1 MSFRKTDNK
10 QQHMTA
16 REKLLKKFEEEYNRL
31 NDQQRRAVDQIE
43 GPVMVIAGPGTG
55 KTQILSA
62 RIGKIL
68 LTDVGTE
75 PHNILCLTYTDS
87 GAVAMRRRLLGFIG
101 PDAYRV
107 NIATFHAFCN
117 DVIQDNLGL
126 FEKTSLDPISDLER
140 IELMKELIDGFP
152 KDHPLKRYRGDVY
165 FEINSLQSLFSLMK
179 REGWTGDHICQK
191 IDEYLNDLQ
200 NREEYICKRATKDFK
215 KGDVRWDKIE
225 EQKEK
230 MEKLRAACGE
240 FKKFQQMMRSRNR
253 YDFDDMI
260 NWVIEAFE
268 NNEELLRN
276 YQEQFQYI
284 LVDEYQDTSGSQN
297 RLVQLLIN
305 YWDKPNVFVVGDD
318 DQSIYRFQGANVEN
332 MMEFASAYAND
343 LLKVVLV
350 NNYRSTQPILD
361 VSKTLI
367 ENNEERLVKK
377 IEGLTKSLIAS
388 NKDLGVSVNG
398 PQVYEYE
405 TQRDEMIGTVLKIE
419 ELINSGVAG
428 NNIGVIYR
436 ENKYGEEL
444 SAYLRLKGISYYSK
458 RNLNI
463 LDQPFIQQLLLV
475 LNYLCAEH
483 DVPYSGDEMLFEIL
497 HFDWLDI
504 PSIEIAKASMRVS
517 ELKSKGQKTSLR
529 QWLCEEAARPQIDL
543 FDTGLHKGLKEACN
557 IIEGLIKA
565 VSNETVQTLLEKVV
579 REAGFLSCI
588 MHHEDKNNL
597 MRFLSGFYDHVKE
610 ETRRHPLLSLP
621 EFMNRIELMRKE
633 GLILPLVQVSGNEK
647 GVNLMT
653 AHGSKGL
660 EYDHVFFVGNSSS
673 CWEKKRKPFSGF
685 SFPDTLFATGAKGN
699 DTEEL
704 RRLFYVALTRAKRQ
718 LYISYPNY
726 TNEGKQLEATMFLA
740 EIQLEHSLPKVEV
753 KLSEEQL
760 MAFSILHFQQ
770 STAPEVA
777 HLDDELVDRVIQ
789 NFNMSVSALN
799 NYLKCPLGFYY
810 QTIVR
815 IPSPRNEAM
824 EFGSAVHHA
833 LESLFNKMKKN
844 DCFPLLDDFLQDFTW
859 YMKRHRESFT
869 KEQFAR
875 RLEYGLE
882 ILKNYYNTYVTKWNK
897 VVLVELGMR
906 NMLLDGIP
914 LSGFI
919 DKIEFNGKEA
929 TVIDY
934 KTGNPDNSTDKLA
947 RPGKEPAGGDYW
959 RQAVFYKILL
969 DIYPKDWNVTSVEFD
984 FVEPDKKKTYR
995 KEKVSISSIDIDIV
1009 KQQIKDVWMKIQRK
1023 EFYTGCGKDDCHWC
1037 NFVKTNKLAIALHE
1051 LKEEEEVRRFMRAV

>member
-1 MSFRKTDNK
+1 
-10 QQHMTA
+10 MTS

-31 NDQQRRAVDQIE
+31 NGQQRKAVDQIE

-68 LTDVGTE
+68 LTDIGTE
-75 PHNILCLTYTDS
+75 PNNILCLTYTDS

-107 NIATFHAFCN
+107 NISTFHAFCN
-117 DVIQDNLGL
+117 DVIQDNLNL

-140 IELMKELIDGFP
+140 IELMKELIDSFP

-179 REGWTGDHICQK
+179 REGWTGDYICSK
-191 IDEYLNDLQ
+191 IDEYINDLQ
-200 NREEYICKRATKDFK
+200 YRDDFICKRATKEFK

-230 MEKLRAACGE
+230 MEKLRAACNE
-240 FKKFQQMMRSRNR
+240 FKKFQQMMRHRNR

-268 NNEELLRN
+268 DNEELLRA

-297 RLVQLLIN
+297 KLVQLLIN

-332 MMEFASAYAND
+332 MMEFATTYTND

-350 NNYRSTQPILD
+350 DNYRSTQPILD

-367 ENNEERLVKK
+367 ENNQERLVKK
-377 IEGLTKSLIAS
+377 IDGLTKELLAVGSLPLAGEALRSTTNNHQPTII
-388 NKDLGVSVNG
+388 
-398 PQVYEYE
+398 EYE
-405 TQRDEMIGTVLKIE
+405 KQQDEMIGTVQKIE
-419 ELINSGVAG
+419 KLVNEGVAG
-428 NNIGVIYR
+428 NSIGIIYR

-444 SAYLRLKGISYYSK
+444 AAYLRLKGIPYYSK
-458 RNLNI
+458 RALNI
-463 LDQPFIQQLLLV
+463 LDQPLIQQVVLV
-475 LNYLCAEH
+475 LNYLTAEH
-483 DVPYSGDEMLFEIL
+483 DIPYSGDEMLFEIL
-497 HFDWLDI
+497 HFEWLNI
-504 PSIEIAKASMRVS
+504 PSIEIAKATMRVS
-517 ELKSKGQKTSLR
+517 ELKYKGQHTSLR

-543 FDTGLHKGLKEACN
+543 FDAGLHSGLKEASLM
-557 IIEGLIKA
+557 IEGLIGA
-565 VSNETVQTLLEKVV
+565 VSNETLQTLLEKVV
-579 REAGFLSCI
+579 REAGFLGYI
-588 MHHEDKNNL
+588 MNHPDKNKL
-597 MRFLSGFYDHVKE
+597 MQALSGFYEHIKE
-610 ETRRHPLLSLP
+610 ETRRHPLVQLP

-660 EYDHVFFVGNSSS
+660 EFDYVFFVGNSSS

-699 DTEEL
+699 DMEEL
-704 RRLFYVALTRAKRQ
+704 RRLFYVALTRAKKH

-726 TNEGKQLEATMFLA
+726 TNEGKGLEATMFLA
-740 EIQLEHSLPKVEV
+740 EIQMEHSLPKEEV
-753 KLSEEQL
+753 KINDNTITE
-760 MAFSILHFQQ
+760 FNILQFQKNK
-770 STAPEVA
+770 APEIT
-777 HLDDELVDRVIQ
+777 HLDDELVDRIVQ
-789 NFNMSVSALN
+789 NFGMSASALN
-799 NYLKCPLGFYY
+799 SYLKCPLGFYY
-810 QTIVR
+810 QSIVR

-833 LESLFNKMKKN
+833 LEGLFNKMKKSEN
-844 DCFPLLDDFLQDFTW
+844 FPLLDDFLQDFTW

-897 VVLVELGMR
+897 IVAIEMNVR
-906 NMLLDGIP
+906 NVLLDGIP
-914 LSGFI
+914 LKGKI
-919 DKIEFNGKEA
+919 DKIEFNGREA

-934 KTGNPDNSTDKLA
+934 KTGDPEKCADKLA
-947 RPGKEPAGGDYW
+947 RPGKEPSGGDYW
-959 RQAVFYKILL
+959 RQAIFYKILL
-969 DIYPKDWNVTSVEFD
+969 DLSPKDWNVTGVEFD

-995 KEKVSISSIDIDIV
+995 KEKISISSIDIDLV
-1009 KQQIKDVWMKIQRK
+1009 KEQIKDVWMKIQRK
-1023 EFYTGCGKDDCHWC
+1023 EFYTGCGKEECHWC

-1051 LKEEEEVRRFMRAV
+1051 LKEEEEVRSFMKVV

>member
-1 MSFRKTDNK
+1 
-10 QQHMTA
+10 MTQK
-16 REKLLKKFEEEYNRL
+16 EKLLQKFTEEYNRL
-31 NDQQRRAVDQIE
+31 NEQQRTAVDQIE

-75 PHNILCLTYTDS
+75 PSNILCLTYTDS

-101 PDAYRV
+101 PDAHRV

-126 FEKTSLDPISDLER
+126 FEKTALDPISDLER
-140 IELMKELIDGFP
+140 IELMKELIDAFP
-152 KDHPLKRYRGDVY
+152 KEHPLKRYRGDVY
-165 FEINSLQSLFSLMK
+165 FEMTSLQSLFSLMK
-179 REGWTGDHICQK
+179 REGWTAGFICEK
-191 IDEYLNDLQ
+191 IDAFINDLQ
-200 NREEYICKRATKDFK
+200 HREEYTCKRATKEYK

-240 FKKFQQMMRSRNR
+240 FTKFQQMMRSRNR

-260 NWVIEAFE
+260 NWVIHAFE
-268 NNEELLRN
+268 TNEDLLRN

-297 RLVQLLIN
+297 KLVQLLIN

-332 MMEFASAYAND
+332 MMEFATAYEKD

-350 NNYRSTQPILD
+350 NNYRSTQHILD

-367 ENNEERLVKK
+367 DHNEERLVKK
-377 IEGLTKSLIAS
+377 IAGLSKELVAS
-388 NKDLGVSVNG
+388 NAELASANTQ
-398 PQVYEYE
+398 PPLILEYE

-419 ELINSGVAG
+419 ELTQKGVPG
-428 NNIGVIYR
+428 NCIGVIYR
-436 ENKYGEEL
+436 ENKYGDEL
-444 SAYLRLKGISYYSK
+444 VNYLRLKGIPYYSK
-458 RNLNI
+458 RSLNI
-463 LDQPFIQQLLLV
+463 LDQPVVQQLLLV

-483 DVPYSGDEMLFEIL
+483 DIPYSGDEMLFEIL
-497 HFDWLDI
+497 HFEWFHI

-517 ELKSKGQKTSLR
+517 ELNYKGQRTSLR
-529 QWLCEEAARPQIDL
+529 RWLCEEAARPQIDL
-543 FDTGLHKGLKEACN
+543 FDTGLQSGLKEASAVM
-557 IIEGLIKA
+557 EGLIKA

-579 REAGFLSCI
+579 REAGFLSYI
-588 MHHEDKNNL
+588 VHNDEKSRL
-597 MRFLSGFYDHVKE
+597 LQYLTGFYDHVKE
-610 ETRRHPLLSLP
+610 ETRRHPLLPLQ

-660 EYDHVFFVGNSSS
+660 EYEYVFFVGNASN

-704 RRLFYVALTRAKRQ
+704 RRLFYVALTRAKKQ
-718 LYISYPNY
+718 LCISYANY

-740 EIQLEHSLPKVEV
+740 EIQMEHNLPLQKAPVDESRV
-753 KLSEEQL
+753 AE
-760 MAFSILHFQQ
+760 FSVLQFQQ
-770 STAPEVA
+770 NTAPEVA
-777 HLDDELVDRVIQ
+777 HLDDEIVDRVVQ
-789 NFNMSVSALN
+789 NFGMSVSSLN
-799 NYLKCPLGFYY
+799 AYLKCPLGFYY
-810 QTIVR
+810 QNIVR

-824 EFGSAVHHA
+824 EFGSAVHFA
-833 LESLFNKMKKN
+833 LENLFNKMKKTEV
-844 DCFPLLDDFLQDFTW
+844 FPVLDDFLQDFTW
-859 YMKRHRESFT
+859 YLKRHRESFT

-882 ILKNYYNTYVTKWNK
+882 ILKNYYNTYVTQWNK
-897 VVLVELGMR
+897 VVVVELNMR
-906 NMLLDGIP
+906 NQMLDEIP
-914 LSGFI
+914 LRGVI

-934 KTGNPDNSTDKLA
+934 KTGDPEKCSDKLA
-947 RPGKEPAGGDYW
+947 RPGKDPNGGDYW

-969 DIYPKDWNVTSVEFD
+969 DLYPKDWNVTSIEFD
-984 FVEPDKKKTYR
+984 FVEPDKRKTYR
-995 KEKVSISSIDIDIV
+995 KEKVSVSSIDIDLV
-1009 KQQIKDVWMKIQRK
+1009 KQQIREVWVKIQRK
-1023 EFYTGCGKDDCHWC
+1023 DFYTGCGKDDCHWC